1 MKPNNEN
8 SRPVT
13 LINTTCSVA
22 TYCAQEYLGLLLEQL
37 LNFNEHIQIKMC
49 KLYNMIGVIKRLF
62 VNLLSDALL
71 RIYKL
76 FIRPHLN
83 YSEIVYDK
91 PNNNSFI
98 KKTKNIQY
106 ETCIGITGA
115 IQGTSRE
122 PVL

>member
-1 MKPNNEN
+1 
-8 SRPVT
+8 
-13 LINTTCSVA
+13 
-22 TYCAQEYLGLLLEQL
+22 
-37 LNFNEHIQIKMC
+37 
-49 KLYNMIGVIKRLF
+49 MIGVIKRLF